1 MRPRPAAP
9 ARHRAAPRV
18 APLIALL
25 AALAFGP
32 ASAQQ
37 SGLQPIPAYSA
48 RVVDTIGLLQ
58 PDEKA
63 RLEQKLQAFEERKGS
78 QVAVLIV
85 DTTQPEEIEQYSIRV
100 ADAWKPGRKGVDDGA
115 ILIIAKQDRRMRVE
129 AGRGLEG
136 ALTDLVSRR
145 VIEETVRPAFRAGEF
160 GAGIEAGVD
169 RMIGVIDGEPLPP
182 PDPRWSGGG
191 EDEGTNWIAAAVLAG
206 LLLVVFAISVAKGRA
221 GASLASGSTFGA
233 MALVFTGSIVFALIA
248 ALFGTLVGLDSRAGR
263 GAYYS
268 PGRRG
273 RHDGGFGGGFG
284 GGGFGGG
291 GFGGGGGGFGGGGFG
306 GGMGGGFGGG
316 GASGG
321 W

>member
-1 MRPRPAAP
+1 MPTRPAVL
-9 ARHRAAPRV
+9 ARPLAALT
-18 APLIALL
+18 AALL

-32 ASAQQ
+32 AAAQQ
-37 SGLQPIPAYSA
+37 AAAQAGLQPIPAYSS

-58 PDEKA
+58 PDERA
-63 RLEQKLQAFEERKGS
+63 RLEAELKAFEERKGS

-129 AGRGLEG
+129 VGRGLEG

-145 VIEETVRPAFRAGEF
+145 VIDETVRPAFRAGEF
-160 GAGIEAGVD
+160 GAGIDAGVD

-191 EDEGTNWIAAAVLAG
+191 EDEGTDWIAVAVLAVG
-206 LLLVVFAISVAKGRA
+206 LLLALAISAAKGRA
-221 GASLASGSTFGA
+221 GTSLTSGGTFGV

-248 ALFGTLVGLDSRAGR
+248 ALFGVIFGLARAGR

-268 PGRRG
+268 RGRRG
-273 RHDGGFGGGFG
+273 RYDGGFGGGFG

-291 GFGGGGGGFGGGGFG
+291 GFGGGGFGGGG
-306 GGMGGGFGGG
+306 GGGFGGG